1 MECSIDC
8 LPIRDISVVSIVLYS
23 GCSLMYLNI
32 SFVPTFVIGQQM
44 QFLWFQQCEIVYNL
58 NCYRIGL
65 GHIFVLDSL
74 VLVYLR
80 TSSIACFFPLNKDMK
95 SGIALHFY
103 NNVHKYHL
111 LKHCIST
118 S

>member
-1 MECSIDC
+1 
-8 LPIRDISVVSIVLYS
+8 
-23 GCSLMYLNI
+23 MYLNI

-80 TSSIACFFPLNKDMK
+80 TSSIACFFSIKQRYEKMVLLY
-95 SGIALHFY
+95 IFY
-103 NNVHKYHL
+103 NNVVHNPIKTLYINKL
-111 LKHCIST
+111 NL
-118 S
+118 